1 MQGKDTLK
9 ETRAACW
16 GPGGQ
21 FGIESMGCWGAVAG
35 GFGWGEGLGNLHRQ
49 RQGRE
54 RMREEKHSGEQQCV

>member
-1 MQGKDTLK
+1 MLLVG
-9 ETRAACW
+9 

-49 RQGRE
+49 RQGKDS
-54 RMREEKHSGEQQCV
+54 EKG